1 MGKLND
7 LGSDAETTLHLWAA
21 KIEITI
27 LKAGFL
33 QSIGFIGDYER
44 RVLGFV
50 DHFKLFDDDF
60 DITGRKLWVWNF
72 FLGDGS
78 SDRNDIFVSDVRDFD
93 PFFDHELNDASV
105 VA

>member
-21 KIEITI
+21 KIKITI

-33 QSIGFIGDYER
+33 QSIGLIGNYER
-44 RVLGFV
+44 RVLGLV

-60 DITGRKLWVWNF
+60 DIASRKLWIRNF
-72 FLGDGS
+72 FLGDDSG
-78 SDRNDIFVSDVRDFD
+78 DRNDILVSDVRDFN
-93 PFFDHELNDASV
+93 PFFNHELNDSGV

>member
-1 MGKLND
+1 MGKLNN
-7 LGSDAETTLHLWAA
+7 LGSDTETTLHLWAA
-21 KIEITI
+21 EIKITI

-33 QSIGFIGDYER
+33 QSIGLIGNYER

-60 DITGRKLWVWNF
+60 DVTGRKLWVWNF
-72 FLGDGS
+72 FLGDGAG
-78 SDRNDIFVSDVRDFD
+78 DGNDVLISDVRDFD
-93 PFFDHELNDASV
+93 PFFNHELDDTGV